1 MKVDFKNQFFIVPGN
16 SYTDGKIKSISFTS
30 IKNIQLNDQVIKE
43 NINYIH
49 LINLLQ
55 KLGSAISK
63 EDFNRINKQVSS
75 LLRHYNNDNFP
86 ELMKLSEN
94 KSHQLLQLI
103 ENSGVKTRNE
113 DGIIK
118 YSDETDKINALLRKK
133 IQNIRIQQVAIRE
146 AVKHCKPSEILT
158 NSPSIGDWFK
168 GFEKT
173 PQLPMQASSLF
184 EHPVDKALFLVGQ
197 FTEKEL
203 KLLNK
208 KTIFLGHLS
217 ISELLKDKKRIL
229 TELISILNRP
239 NKSFYGAF
247 NNKELKK
254 IKSLSLNYSA
264 FNKELI
270 QRGIY
275 SKDIESIL
283 FNSNNRLSGRK
294 IGENIDGYGFVIR
307 KSKTYDK
314 ESQGE
319 CPTLTVF
326 SNDSYKKTIKM
337 VKIDEDFEKEVANF
351 QENYERFCDSTLI
364 NNNDLQ
370 VKMSSFNEKAK
381 SIIEKEKKLI
391 VSEISFSMLNKKLA
405 EVFIDEMP
413 KPLKNND
420 ILKVV
425 QENNIFPLVIDFIN
439 HDTQRY
445 PNGGQ
450 DVSMSLLHLFFKHN
464 CPTLLIKA
472 LAINSNRSPV
482 GMYLKIGFEPI
493 SHTKEKIIEQILD
506 PKGFDY
512 KEPVWLYLPA
522 NSKLKKIIEARNPLK
537 EIFESS
543 HNKA

>member
-1 MKVDFKNQFFIVPGN
+1 MKVDLKNQFCIVSAKN
-16 SYTDGKIKSISFTS
+16 YTDKSIQSISFTS
-30 IKNIQLNDQVIKE
+30 IRNIQLKDEVIKE
-43 NINYIH
+43 NVNYIH
-49 LINLLQ
+49 LFALLQ
-55 KLGSAISK
+55 KLGNAFSK
-63 EDFNRINKQVSS
+63 EDFKQIEKRTS
-75 LLRHYNNDNFP
+75 LLLKHNKNNLP
-86 ELMKLSEN
+86 ELMKLRGN
-94 KSHQLLQLI
+94 KSHHLLKLL
-103 ENSGVKTRNE
+103 EDSGVKIKNE

-118 YSDETDKINALLRKK
+118 YSDETDKINTLMRKK
-133 IQNIRIQQVAIRE
+133 IKDIRLQQVAIRE
-146 AVKHCKPSEILT
+146 ATKHCNPSTILT
-158 NSPSIGDWFK
+158 NTPSIGDWFK
-168 GFEKT
+168 GFEKI
-173 PQLPMQASSLF
+173 PQLPMHTNSLL
-184 EHPVDKALFLVGQ
+184 EHPIDKALFLVGQ

-203 KLLNK
+203 KLVNK
-208 KTIFLGHLS
+208 KTLAQRHLS
-217 ISELLKDKKRIL
+217 TGELLSEKKIIL
-229 TELISILNRP
+229 NELTSILNRP
-239 NKSFYGAF
+239 NKNFYGAF

-254 IKSLSLNYSA
+254 IKNLSLNYSS

-275 SKDIESIL
+275 SKDIESVL
-283 FNSNNRLSGRK
+283 FNSNNKLSGRE
-294 IGENIDGYGFVIR
+294 IGENIDGCGFIIR

-314 ESQGE
+314 ELQGE

-326 SNDSYKKTIKM
+326 SDTSSKKIIKM
-337 VKIDEDFEKEVANF
+337 VKIDENFENEVAKF
-351 QENYERFCDSTLI
+351 KEDYERFCDSTLT
-364 NNNDLQ
+364 NNNDWQ

-381 SIIEKEKKLI
+381 SIIEKEKKLV
-391 VSEISFSMLNKKLA
+391 VSEISFSILDKKLA

-425 QENNIFPLVIDFIN
+425 QENNLFPLVIDYIN

-450 DVSMSLLHLFFKHN
+450 DVSMSLLHLLFKHN

-482 GMYLKIGFEPI
+482 GMYLKIGFEPV
-493 SHTKEKIIEQILD
+493 SHTKEKIVEQILD

-537 EIFESS
+537 EIFELSP
-543 HNKA
+543 NKA